1 MKCSYQFKLLDD
13 SFLFVCKTVLP
24 NLAVMIP
31 TIRSHIE
38 MSGVV
43 SDEVS
48 MVPLHAVELLDS
60 TDGNVTPSEG
70 SDVTLYSSVTDDV
83 PFAVYT
89 KLPFRH
95 RVFDTSGVG
104 ISLEPR
110 RSKGLLG
117 VQIETTHRERHRI
130 SAPRPNRPVLSS
142 PTHWRILG

>member
-1 MKCSYQFKLLDD
+1 
-13 SFLFVCKTVLP
+13 
-24 NLAVMIP
+24 
-31 TIRSHIE
+31 

-43 SDEVS
+43 SSNEVG
-48 MVPLHAVELLDS
+48 VDPLHAVELLDS

-70 SDVTLYSSVTDDV
+70 PNVALYSSVTVEV
-83 PFAVYT
+83 PLAVYT

-95 RVFDTSGVG
+95 RVFDTSGTG
-104 ISLEPR
+104 ITLEPR